1 VKLQQ
6 LRYLTAI
13 VRNNLNISA
22 AADSLYTSQPGIS
35 KQLRLLEEELGVE
48 LFGRNGKHLT
58 EVTPVGRQIIAKAEN
73 ILREVN
79 NIQMLAEEYRDDR
92 RGDLSIA
99 TTHTQ
104 ARYALPPVIK
114 AFRER
119 YPAVNLQVH
128 QGSPAQIAE
137 LVQSGE
143 VDFAI
148 ATESLELFEDLV
160 MLPCYVWQRCVLVP
174 CGHPLAALGRLTL
187 QDVARYPLVTYVFG
201 FTGRSQLDEAFRDV
215 QLKPVVA
222 FTATDADVI
231 KTYVRL
237 GMGVGI
243 VARMAYDSQQDQD
256 LVRLDA
262 GHLFAANVTKIGFR
276 RGMFLRCY
284 MYDFVE
290 LFAPHLLRE
299 RVQMAERLQSSDEVI
314 AMFDGLELPVR

>member
-1 VKLQQ
+1 MKLQQ

-22 AADSLYTSQPGIS
+22 AAESLYTSQPGIS
-35 KQLRLLEEELGVE
+35 KQLRMLEEELGVE
-48 LFGRNGKHLT
+48 LFSRNGKHLT
-58 EVTPVGRQIIAKAEN
+58 EMTPVGKQIIAKVDI

-79 NIQMLAEEYRDDR
+79 NIQILAEEYRDDR
-92 RGDLSIA
+92 RGNLSIA

-114 AFRER
+114 LFRER
-119 YPAVNLQVH
+119 YPAVTLQVH

-137 LVQSGE
+137 MVQSGE

-148 ATESLELFEDLV
+148 ATESLELFDDLV
-160 MLPCYVWQRCVLVP
+160 MMPCYIWQRSVLVP
-174 CGHPLAALGRLTL
+174 CNHPLARLDYLTL
-187 QDVARYPLVTYVFG
+187 QDIARYPLVTYVFG
-201 FTGRSQLDEAFRDV
+201 FTGRSQLDDAFRSV

-243 VARMAYDSQQDQD
+243 VARMAYDPKQDHD

-262 GHLFAANVTKIGFR
+262 GHLFASSITRIGFR

-284 MYDFVE
+284 MYDFIE
-290 LFAPHLLRE
+290 LFAPHLTRE
-299 RVQMAERLQSSDEVI
+299 RVQMIERFQTLEQIDALFEGI
-314 AMFDGLELPVR
+314 ELPVF